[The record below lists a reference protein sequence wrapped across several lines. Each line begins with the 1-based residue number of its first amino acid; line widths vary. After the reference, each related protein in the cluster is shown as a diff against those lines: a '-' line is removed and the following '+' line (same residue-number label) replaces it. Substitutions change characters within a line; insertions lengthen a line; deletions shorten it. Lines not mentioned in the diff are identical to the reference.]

1 MAGRWGETSM
11 FPVVE
16 ASCNGDVVV
25 LADLTAF
32 TRQVSAQS

>member
-1 MAGRWGETSM
+1 M

-16 ASCNGDVVV
+16 ASCIDDVDA

-32 TRQVSAQS
+32 TRQVSEQS

>member
-1 MAGRWGETSM
+1 MAERWGETSM
-11 FPVVE
+11 FRVDE